1 MIEMIYYFISDF
13 EVEIHISIRK
23 WMVQKKQLNR

>member
-23 WMVQKKQLNR
+23 WMVQKTTQ